1 MVSGFSGQGETMKV
15 VVGHKK
21 QNNKKFYMLLT
32 ESLTAWLLAAGIVLT
47 AVQALGIEI
56 SRFFVLIVTLIP
68 VLILELIP
76 WEVFAEGA
84 SLLLVAGVVVLTLIG
99 QKNFMNGLIVLNN
112 CIAETVGK
120 NRGISWPQYMLQST
134 ETAGSD
140 MMIAAGVFGL
150 LVGMIM
156 YWIVK
161 YGKMWTVIMI
171 AGLLAGIVVLTGNRV
186 GIGETVLTVCGVLGM
201 ISVRI
206 YGHGKSPVYGG
217 LFEMALILYL
227 FLIVFC
233 GAGLLLHMTLNPQET
248 YKKSGLTV
256 RIQNKEKELLQS
268 VRYENKK
275 INSLPK
281 GNLKKLGNWKATEDT
296 ALTVTMSE
304 PQSLYLRGFTGTEYS
319 SGVWQK
325 MPNAEYY
332 DAQNLFYWLH
342 QGGFYGTAQLENAR
356 GLFRDSDLA
365 AQDISVKVV
374 NNHADS
380 EYLYTPYELKEGSWK
395 QEHLR
400 QNADETL
407 ESTNFFGTRK
417 YEFHTSGNLTKDF
430 PALAAQTF
438 LAMTEN
444 PGSDYEKNES
454 YYNVFAYRHYTE
466 LTRSQKELME
476 NLLGSAGE
484 QQNGHIDYSSAI
496 NAVNSFFEKNI
507 TFNKECGSVPGG
519 KDPVNYFL
527 TESGNGYDIYYASA
541 VVLMFRYYG
550 IPSRYVEGYVITP
563 EEAEDAKPDEQIKIP
578 ASDGHAWA
586 EIYIDGTGWVPIEVS
601 PDFKKVMQQPDL
613 STGIQAGTT
622 AASAEGTVEDKQE
635 LSEKS
640 LPELLKE
647 TMFDFLKILFV
658 LFVGFDLIVLIL
670 FITSVVGRIL
680 AALKRRYAFRSEDN
694 RRAVL
699 AMLQYASDL
708 ILYGHEELYGQKK
721 SKKASY
727 LNKNYSKE
735 LSELYLKACVIGE
748 RAAFSRHTISEDEKV
763 FVTEYIRQLRRDILK
778 KAGWYERWMMRY
790 IEKLC

>member
-1 MVSGFSGQGETMKV
+1 MKV
-15 VVGHKK
+15 VVGHKE
-21 QNNKKFYMLLT
+21 QNNKKVYMLLT
-32 ESLTAWLLAAGIVLT
+32 ESLTAWLLAAGILLT
-47 AVQALGIEI
+47 AMQAVEIEI
-56 SRFFVLIVTLIP
+56 SRSFLLMVTLIP
-68 VLILELIP
+68 VLLLELVP
-76 WEVFAEGA
+76 WKAFAGGA
-84 SLLLVAGVVVLTLIG
+84 SLLLTVCTIVLTLTG

-112 CIAETVGK
+112 CIAEIVGK

-140 MMIAAGVFGL
+140 MMIAAGMFGL
-150 LVGMIM
+150 LAGMFM
-156 YWIVK
+156 YWIVR
-161 YGKMWTVIMI
+161 YGKIWPVIII
-171 AGLLAGIVVLTGNRV
+171 AGALATIVVLTGNSA
-186 GIGETVLTVCGVLGM
+186 GAEGPVLTVCGVLGLL
-201 ISVRI
+201 SVRI
-206 YGHGKSPVYGG
+206 YGHGKNPVYGG
-217 LFEMALILYL
+217 FFEMALVLYF
-227 FLIVFC
+227 FLVVFC
-233 GAGLLLHMTLNPQET
+233 GAGLLLHVTLNPQET
-248 YKKSGLTV
+248 YKKSSLTAL
-256 RIQNKEKELLQS
+256 IQNKEKEILQS

-281 GNLKKLGNWKATEDT
+281 GDLKKLGNWKATEDT

-304 PQSLYLRGFTGTEYS
+304 PQSLYLRGFVGTEYS

-325 MPNAEYY
+325 MNNAEYY
-332 DAQNLFYWLH
+332 NEQNLFYWLH
-342 QGGFYGTAQLENAR
+342 QDGFYGTAQLENAR
-356 GLFRDSDLA
+356 GLFQDSDLA
-365 AQDISVKVV
+365 DQDISVKVT
-374 NNHADS
+374 NDHADS
-380 EYLYTPYELKEGSWK
+380 EYLYTPYEMKEGSWN

-400 QNADETL
+400 ENADETL
-407 ESTNFFGTRK
+407 ESAGFFGTRE
-417 YEFHTSGNLTKDF
+417 YEFHTSGNLIKDF
-430 PALAAQTF
+430 PSLAAQTF

-454 YYNVFAYRHYTE
+454 YYNVFAYEHYTE

-476 NLLGSAGE
+476 KLLGSAGE

-496 NAVNSFFEKNI
+496 NAVNDFFEKNI
-507 TFNKECGSVPGG
+507 TFNKECGAVPGG

-541 VVLMFRYYG
+541 AVLMFRYYG

-563 EEAEDAKPDEQIKIP
+563 DEAEEAKTDGQIKIP
-578 ASDGHAWA
+578 ASNGHAWA

-613 STGIQAGTT
+613 SMGIQAGTT
-622 AASAEGTVEDKQE
+622 MASAEGAVEDKQE
-635 LSEKS
+635 LTEKS

-647 TMFDFLKILFV
+647 TMLDLLKILFV

-670 FITSVVGRIL
+670 FIASVVGRIVAIL
-680 AALKRRYAFRSEDN
+680 RRRHAFRSEDN

-721 SKKASY
+721 SQKASY
-727 LNKNYSKE
+727 LSENYSEE
-735 LSELYLKACVIGE
+735 LSELYLKACVTGE
-748 RAAFSRHTISEDEKV
+748 RAVFSRHTISEEEKV
-763 FVTEYIRQLRRDILK
+763 FVADYIRRLRKDILK

>member
-1 MVSGFSGQGETMKV
+1 
-15 VVGHKK
+15 
-21 QNNKKFYMLLT
+21 
-32 ESLTAWLLAAGIVLT
+32 
-47 AVQALGIEI
+47 
-56 SRFFVLIVTLIP
+56 
-68 VLILELIP
+68 
-76 WEVFAEGA
+76 
-84 SLLLVAGVVVLTLIG
+84 
-99 QKNFMNGLIVLNN
+99 
-112 CIAETVGK
+112 
-120 NRGISWPQYMLQST
+120 
-134 ETAGSD
+134 
-140 MMIAAGVFGL
+140 
-150 LVGMIM
+150 
-156 YWIVK
+156 
-161 YGKMWTVIMI
+161 
-171 AGLLAGIVVLTGNRV
+171 
-186 GIGETVLTVCGVLGM
+186 
-201 ISVRI
+201 
-206 YGHGKSPVYGG
+206 
-217 LFEMALILYL
+217 
-227 FLIVFC
+227 
-233 GAGLLLHMTLNPQET
+233 
-248 YKKSGLTV
+248 
-256 RIQNKEKELLQS
+256 
-268 VRYENKK
+268 
-275 INSLPK
+275 
-281 GNLKKLGNWKATEDT
+281 
-296 ALTVTMSE
+296 
-304 PQSLYLRGFTGTEYS
+304 
-319 SGVWQK
+319 
-325 MPNAEYY
+325 
-332 DAQNLFYWLH
+332 
-342 QGGFYGTAQLENAR
+342 
-356 GLFRDSDLA
+356 
-365 AQDISVKVV
+365 
-374 NNHADS
+374 
-380 EYLYTPYELKEGSWK
+380 
-395 QEHLR
+395 
-400 QNADETL
+400 
-407 ESTNFFGTRK
+407 
-417 YEFHTSGNLTKDF
+417 
-430 PALAAQTF
+430 
-438 LAMTEN
+438 
-444 PGSDYEKNES
+444 
-454 YYNVFAYRHYTE
+454 
-466 LTRSQKELME
+466 ME

-541 VVLMFRYYG
+541 AVLMFRYYG

-699 AMLQYASDL
+699 AMLQYTSDL

-763 FVTEYIRQLRRDILK
+763 FVTEYIRQLRKDILK